1 MTRRGGFTLL
11 EVMAVIFLTALV
23 FGVAIDFY
31 IDLSDQSHRAS
42 ENTREI
48 RRAISLLDRIAGDF
62 ERTLLAKKPEE
73 LDPLA
78 HPWVFL
84 GESRRGE
91 GSDRVKFITRRATD
105 ARSAEVEADISTVA
119 YELTADEV
127 NGDNMLIR
135 WSQPNLPD
143 GLDREF
149 PSPSDPR
156 ARMMADGV
164 VDFAVY
170 FLDAEGEWVDEW
182 DSSQMLDSSELP
194 TAVEI
199 RVALAPLNPDDPD
212 AAIHTYRRQVLLP
225 VRPLDFTTLLDPKA
239 YASLDGGGE
248 GEDGEC
254 RLKVSDCIDFAAFA
268 AGQSP
273 DVTQNQ
279 DLSGLLSLTPEER
292 QAVRGLNGA
301 NLGQACWDD
310 FREAYGN
317 HPAVRPE
324 CR

>member
-1 MTRRGGFTLL
+1 MTRRGGFTLI

-31 IDLSDQSHRAS
+31 IDLSNQSHRAS

-48 RRAISLLDRIAGDF
+48 RRATSLLDRIAGDF

-91 GSDRVKFITRRATD
+91 GSDRVKFITRRAAD

-119 YELTADEV
+119 YELAADEV

-143 GLDREF
+143 GLDRQF
-149 PSPSDPR
+149 PSPDDPR

-225 VRPLDFTTLLDPKA
+225 VRPLDFTTLLDPTA
-239 YASLDGGGE
+239 YAALDGDGAGE
-248 GEDGEC
+248 GEC
-254 RLKVSDCIDFAAFA
+254 RLKVADCIDFAAFS

-273 DVTQNQ
+273 DITQNP
-279 DLSGLLSLTPEER
+279 DLSGLVGLSPEKRE
-292 QAVRGLNGA
+292 AARGLDINA
-301 NLGQACWDD
+301 LAQACWEDV
-310 FREAYGN
+310 REGYAN
-317 HPAVRPE
+317 HPAVKPE